1 MTRCAAFLAQIFDC
15 YLLDIN
21 GFLSIIEPCPLFS
34 MADDFAG
41 RHFSPSGLFISP
53 IFLCRSC
60 ARKGLYSSP
69 KPPPITSPVIHFL
82 FDFDWHPA
90 SMLPAISFPKIA
102 HEQDQILLLF
112 ACVRVL
118 FIR

>member
-1 MTRCAAFLAQIFDC
+1 MTRCEFFLSQIFDC
-15 YLLDIN
+15 YLLDIK
-21 GFLSIIEPCPLFS
+21 GFRLLNYYSRWTTI
-34 MADDFAG
+34 FAG
-41 RHFSPSGLFISP
+41 RHFSPFVLFTLL

-69 KPPPITSPVIHFL
+69 KPPPITSPVILFL

-102 HEQDQILLLF
+102 HEQNQTLLLF

-118 FIR
+118 FIECN